1 MSAEW
6 KKEVGICGFVYL
18 YLPLLNF
25 QWKKHKR
32 MPFTY

>member
-6 KKEVGICGFVYL
+6 KKEIGICDFENL

-25 QWKKHKR
+25 QWKKYKR
-32 MPFTY
+32 MPLTY